1 MSTKML
7 LEIENLG
14 LINKVDLEIGKINVI
29 VSKNST
35 GKSTLSKFLFS
46 LLTPVSICLFG
57 SYAKGN
63 ANEDSDLDF
72 VMDKGE
78 LKGYISFNDL
88 EKEVGCH
95 VDLISKGSSNKK
107 FLNKIK
113 KDEVLLYERK

>member
-1 MSTKML
+1 MIYSID
-7 LEIENLG
+7 EIKRRIIPIVCEYG
-14 LINKVDLEIGKINVI
+14 IN
-29 VSKNST
+29 
-35 GKSTLSKFLFS
+35 
-46 LLTPVSICLFG
+46 SISLFG

-78 LKGYISFNDL
+78 LRGLIQYISLVNDL
-88 EKEVGCH
+88 EKEFGCH

-113 KDEVLLYERK
+113 NDEVLLYERKR